1 MQAKLFCIC
10 EILLLY
16 ILHLSWIQHSRCHH
30 CLLMR
35 IYITLHTHVWFTFI
49 TELHIRLS
57 HLEFLLTMCERAFIP
72 IWTVSPTFKE
82 FTFDSLI
89 IAVFVLIS
97 YLELSTCVVTSTLE
111 HTSITSTSSITT
123 TWHACL
129 HSPWTLEVCKTSSLK
144 AATATSGVVTGH
156 TTVLKATSEGSLL
169 VAIATL
175 SGGIWRPG
183 VDGHASHSCSLH
195 MLRNWLIIMS

>member
-10 EILLLY
+10 EFRLLY
-16 ILHLSWIQHSRCHH
+16 ILHLSWVQHSRCHH
-30 CLLMR
+30 CLLLR
-35 IYITLHTHVWFTFI
+35 VYITLHTHVRFTFI
-49 TELHIRLS
+49 TVLHDRLS
-57 HLEFLLTMCERAFIP
+57 QLKFWLTMCERAFIP
-72 IWTVSPTFKE
+72 IWTVSTTFKE

-123 TWHACL
+123 WHVCL

-144 AATATSGVVTGH
+144 ATTATSRVVTGR
-156 TTVLKATSEGSLL
+156 TTVLKATSEVSLL
-169 VAIATL
+169 VAIGTL
-175 SGGIWRPG
+175 SVGIWRSG
-183 VDGHASHSCSLH
+183 VDGHASHSCSLL